1 MNFEQAREYSF
12 LVPWKTMECFSGPQC
27 WCRIIVPVEP
37 IFYTHPDTDDK
48 KYEYDIVDAGS
59 LDQTTAEYIVK
70 LHNEHCERVKQS
82 CRDAMKETI
91 QTLVHPNDSVTVKHN
106 PNIDDYMVKGFEKLW
121 ENKQSRIG
129 KIVRK
134 EID

>member
-12 LVPWKTMECFSGPQC
+12 LVPWKTMECFSGPEC

-37 IFYTHPDTDDK
+37 IYYSHPENPENK
-48 KYEYDIVDAGS
+48 HEYAIVDAGA
-59 LDQTTAEYIVK
+59 LDERTAEHIVR
-70 LHNEHCERVKQS
+70 LHNENYENIKQS
-82 CRDAMKETI
+82 CRDAMKEI
-91 QTLVHPNDSVTVKHN
+91 IDSMIPINEKE
-106 PNIDDYMVKGFEKLW
+106 MVDTFEKLW
-121 ENKQSRIG
+121 QNKQSKIA

>member
-37 IFYTHPDTDDK
+37 ILYTHPDTDDK

-70 LHNEHCERVKQS
+70 LHNEHYERVKQS